1 MFELIKELKGQTI
14 DNSKE
19 GVYLQKVLR
28 EWTYLEDYIHSL
40 EELALSVMPEE
51 CLEEMQRDAGV

>member
-1 MFELIKELKGQTI
+1 MFELMKELKGQTI

-40 EELALSVMPEE
+40 EELALSVMPSEL
-51 CLEEMQRDAGV
+51 LEEMQKDAGV

>member
-1 MFELIKELKGQTI
+1 MFELMKELKGQTI

>member
-1 MFELIKELKGQTI
+1 MFELMQELEGQAI